1 MEKQHLKT
9 ITDEA
14 YREKLPN
21 DNLDFQFHY
30 YLENV
35 WEFDFHCIA
44 WHWHP
49 EFEFIYVR
57 EGSVTCYVGT
67 EKLELSKGY
76 GLFVNSGV
84 LHRYEATDN
93 NIFPNIVFSPNLFGE
108 TQGRIFT
115 KYIKPIIDFGI
126 SFQILNPNI
135 EWQNIV
141 LNILLSIFELQNQD
155 NPNEFETVV
164 KLFEL
169 WNIFYNKIKIKS
181 EIQSKSRE
189 MLHISQLQI
198 MMQYIHTN
206 YGGDNIKLDDIAGA
220 VYISKNSALQIFR
233 KGINISPISYLIQYR
248 LARAAELLL
257 STDKTVASIATET
270 GFDNVGY
277 FCRKFKEKYCMSAKE
292 YRNIKYNH

>member
-181 EIQSKSRE
+181 EIKSKSRE

-206 YGGDNIKLDDIAGA
+206 YGDNIKLDDIAGA

>member
-1 MEKQHLKT
+1 MEKQQLKT
-9 ITDEA
+9 ITDES

-21 DNLDFQFHY
+21 DNPDFPFHY

-108 TQGRIFT
+108 TQGRIFA

-141 LNILLSIFELQNQD
+141 LNILLSIFELQSQN
-155 NPNEFETVV
+155 NFNEFETVK

-169 WNIFYNKIKIKS
+169 WNIFYDNI
-181 EIQSKSRE
+181 EITSKTQAKSRE
-189 MLHISQLQI
+189 MQHCSRLQI
-198 MMQYIHTN
+198 MMQYIHTH
-206 YGGDNIKLDDIAGA
+206 YSENIKLDDIAAA

-233 KGINISPISYLIQYR
+233 KGINMSPFSYLIQYR

-257 STDKTVASIATET
+257 STDRTIASIATET

-277 FCRKFKEKYCMSAKE
+277 FCRKFKEQYCISAKE
-292 YRNIKYNH
+292 YRNSKK